1 MPLAIEIPYPKTI
14 PDALQETPEE
24 FEREAKLAMAAKL
37 FEMKKL
43 SSGMAASLVGMERT
57 SFLLI
62 LHRYNV
68 DAIDMTK
75 DELLEDID
83 NA

>member
-24 FEREAKLAMAAKL
+24 FEREAKLAMAVKL

-57 SFLLI
+57 SFLLL